1 MSESSDRVRSVR
13 DVVRSIAPGAQRVC
27 IAVCASPARVATL
40 TRAMLRMGSF
50 RPPPEAA
57 PRAPVPHALA
67 IMPLDDGL
75 DLEVLGV
82 PLDEAFAPMWPLALC
97 RANAVVR
104 LDASAALEESC
115 AIIGAPLLD
124 GAELAPGFAE
134 DDEDEVAT
142 LLRAAAEHARV

>member
-1 MSESSDRVRSVR
+1 MSGSSDRIRSVR
-13 DVVRSIAPGAQRVC
+13 EIVRSIAPDAKHVC

-57 PRAPVPHALA
+57 PRLAVPHALA
-67 IMPLDDGL
+67 FMPLDDGL

-82 PLDEAFAPMWPLALC
+82 PLDDVYAPMWPLALC

-104 LDASAALEESC
+104 LDASAALVDAC
-115 AIIGAPLLD
+115 ARLGVEVLD
-124 GAELAPGFAE
+124 ASTLAPGFSEENEE
-134 DDEDEVAT
+134 DVAT
-142 LLRAAAEHARV
+142 LLRASAEHARV

>member
-1 MSESSDRVRSVR
+1 MSDSSDRIRNVR
-13 DVVRSIAPGAQRVC
+13 DVVRSIAPEAARVC
-27 IAVCASPARVATL
+27 IAVCAPPARIASI

-82 PLDEAFAPMWPLALC
+82 PLDETFAPMWPLALC
-97 RANAVVR
+97 RANSVVR
-104 LDASAALEESC
+104 LEPCAALDEAC
-115 AIIGAPLLD
+115 AVIGVAAHD
-124 GAELAPGFAE
+124 VAQLAPTFAE